1 MIILVQRVKRASC
14 KIDDELVSQIN
25 QGYLLLVCL
34 EKDDNFDVIKK
45 MVNKILKLRIFSDGN
60 LNIKDV
66 NGEIL
71 SISQFTLAANL
82 KKCNR
87 PSFSNAMN
95 AKLASDYYK
104 DFNELLRSEAI
115 VVKEGKFGSDM
126 QIELV
131 NDGPVSIIL
140 NSKEFFVI
148 IFINKINKE

>member
-14 KIDDELVSQIN
+14 KIDDEIVSQIN

-45 MVNKILKLRIFSDGN
+45 MVNKILKLRIFSDSNNLMN

-104 DFNELLRSEAI
+104 DFNELLRSESI

-140 NSKEFFVI
+140 NSKEF
-148 IFINKINKE
+148 

>member
-14 KIDDELVSQIN
+14 IVDDELVSQIN

-60 LNIKDV
+60 NLMNLNIKDV

-95 AKLASDYYK
+95 SKLASDYYK
-104 DFNELLRSEAI
+104 DFNELLRSESI

-140 NSKEFFVI
+140 NSKEF
-148 IFINKINKE
+148 

>member
-34 EKDDNFDVIKK
+34 EKDDNYDVIKK
-45 MVNKILKLRIFSDGN
+45 MVNKILKLRIFSDGNNLMN

-104 DFNELLRSEAI
+104 NFNELLRSESI
-115 VVKEGKFGSDM
+115 VVKECKFGSDM

-140 NSKEFFVI
+140 NSKEF
-148 IFINKINKE
+148 

>member
-45 MVNKILKLRIFSDGN
+45 MVNKILKLRIFSDSNNLMN

-104 DFNELLRSEAI
+104 NFNELLRSESI

-140 NSKEFFVI
+140 NSKEF
-148 IFINKINKE
+148 

>member
-14 KIDDELVSQIN
+14 IIDDELVSQIN

-60 LNIKDV
+60 NLMNLNIKDV
-66 NGEIL
+66 NGDIL

-140 NSKEFFVI
+140 NSKEF
-148 IFINKINKE
+148 